1 MKIEKVIILFLLGTI
16 SSFSQTK
23 DTIRGKLYFSH
34 YFHNEF
40 SLILV
45 KEKDSRTSVVL
56 NKNGEFELIPSVDKK
71 NYDLIFTYKDD
82 TIRKFKFEK
91 KWTKRK
97 RPKSISLNEK
107 CNASR
112 KTALID
118 IKNNDVKLFLF
129 SRNLNENT
137 INNLDKEI
145 AKQYNFK
152 YVYLKRIEQFDC
164 YLDYN
169 RKVLEILPLKIG
181 SEFLK
186 KLNKNVI
193 GMN

>member
-1 MKIEKVIILFLLGTI
+1 MLGTI

-23 DTIRGKLYFSH
+23 DTIKGKLFFSDH
-34 YFHNEF
+34 FYSEF

-45 KEKDSRTSVVL
+45 KENDTKTPIVL
-56 NKNGEFELIPSVDKK
+56 NKNGEFDLITGRNKK
-71 NYDLIFTYKDD
+71 YYDLVFTYKNY
-82 TIRKFKFEK
+82 TIRKFKFDQ

-107 CNASR
+107 CNASKR
-112 KTALID
+112 TALID
-118 IKNNDVKLFLF
+118 IKNNNVKLFLF
-129 SRNLNENT
+129 SRNPNENT
-137 INNLDKEI
+137 INKQDIEI
-145 AKQYNFK
+145 EKRYNFR
-152 YVYLKRIEQFDC
+152 YVYLKKIEQFDC

-181 SEFLK
+181 YEFLN